1 VSALR
6 RSLLIEE
13 EGPYMPSAATR
24 SLGSR
29 LTLIAFVAAFVA
41 AAAGF
46 LYVNRPA
53 MVVAPL
59 AGAAVT
65 NDIVARGVIE
75 PLGRVIIVNAPADW
89 PVTVLAKLLVDQ
101 GSKVRQGQE
110 LALADDYE
118 FRKSDLAV
126 QRHNLAFAEAQLAQV
141 KAGAKSAEIAAQSN
155 VVASRQAQLV
165 QARSQWERG
174 DKLFHSGFYSK
185 QALDNLRADLDE
197 ATSGV
202 AQAQDVLESLTEVR
216 KADLNVA
223 LAQVAVAKAAV
234 TRAEA
239 ALQRQI
245 IRAPIS
251 GTVLSIQAREGEAI
265 SPDGILRM
273 ADLSHLI
280 VVADVDESEVDR
292 VVLGETGKIEGSM
305 LAQPVRASVTRIAH
319 EVFRQKRP
327 TSDILIGRD
336 ARIVEVELTP
346 QTPLPLVVGGEVTV
360 RLVPKQ
366 KSRG

>member
-1 VSALR
+1 MASAPKH
-6 RSLLIEE
+6 S
-13 EGPYMPSAATR
+13 P
-24 SLGSR
+24 GSR
-29 LTLIAFVAAFVA
+29 RVLIVVIAAAIA
-41 AAAGF
+41 AAAGAF
-46 LYVNRPA
+46 YMSRPSA
-53 MVVAPL
+53 NVAP
-59 AGAAVT
+59 AASPT
-65 NDIVARGVIE
+65 GPQDIVARGVIE
-75 PLGRVIIVNAPADW
+75 PLGRVIVVNAPADT
-89 PVTVLAKLLVDQ
+89 PVTVLSKLLVDQ
-101 GSKVRQGQE
+101 GSKVKAGQE
-110 LALADDYE
+110 LALADEYE
-118 FRKSDLAV
+118 VGKSDLAV
-126 QRHNLAFAEAQLAQV
+126 QKHSLALAESQLAQV
-141 KAGAKSAEIAAQSN
+141 KAGAKSAEIAAQAN

-165 QARSQWERG
+165 QARNQWERG

-185 QALDNLRADLDE
+185 EALDNLRANLDE

-202 AQAQDVLESLTEVR
+202 AQAKDVLKSLTEVR
-216 KADLNVA
+216 KADVNVA

-234 TRAEA
+234 VRAGA
-239 ALQRQI
+239 ALERQI

-292 VVLGETGKIEGSM
+292 VVLGEAAQIEGSM
-305 LAQPVRASVTRIAH
+305 LSQPVRASVTRIAH

-360 RLVPKQ
+360 RLIPKQ
-366 KSRG
+366 KSKG

>member
-1 VSALR
+1 
-6 RSLLIEE
+6 
-13 EGPYMPSAATR
+13 MPSASKR
-24 SLGSR
+24 SSGSR
-29 LTLIAFVAAFVA
+29 RALIAIIVVVII
-41 AAAGF
+41 AAGAGAF
-46 LYVNRPA
+46 YMTRPA
-53 MVVAPL
+53 AQVARAASP
-59 AGAAVT
+59 AGPQ
-65 NDIVARGVIE
+65 DIVARGVIE
-75 PLGRVIIVNAPADW
+75 PRGRVIVVNAPANT
-89 PVTVLAKLLVDQ
+89 PVTVLSKLLVHQ
-101 GSKVRQGQE
+101 GSKVKAGQE
-110 LALADDYE
+110 LALADEYE
-118 FRKSDLAV
+118 VSKTDLAM
-126 QRHNLAFAEAQLAQV
+126 QKHSLTLAEAQLAQV

-185 QALDNLRADLDE
+185 QALDNLRANLDE

-202 AQAQDVLESLTEVR
+202 AQAKDVLKSLTQVR
-216 KADLNVA
+216 KADVNVA

-239 ALQRQI
+239 ALERQI
-245 IRAPIS
+245 IRAPMS

-305 LAQPVRASVTRIAH
+305 LPQPVRASVTRIAH

-366 KSRG
+366 KSKG